1 MSGDPLRG
9 RILEEEADRPV
20 EGIPSAGGMGFSSLP
35 LEVVQTKRICSCVLA
50 AAINRFM
57 RHGPI
62 VPGFGRRVILQK
74 VHLQLQ

>member
-1 MSGDPLRG
+1 
-9 RILEEEADRPV
+9 V

-35 LEVVQTKRICSCVLA
+35 VEGGTKQKDLQLRVLA